1 MKNIVYIKTY
11 NPNQDVKLISID
23 AKTSAPNVWIPGNN
37 SLENLGKLESARSFF
52 LNIGEKDIQVPN
64 PNLIVNCIADC
75 DIFSQRLQ
83 VLCDDLKKM
92 GNFKIINHPQYILRT
107 SRDEISQ
114 SLANIENLIVPKTIK
129 LIASSKEV
137 FIDQLR
143 KEFSSKSD
151 ILLRRI
157 ATHSGDSLFRV
168 NLLSPNLN
176 TELDPISFNNQLYY
190 ATQFHDF
197 RSSDS
202 LYRKIRIVMING
214 NPYVR
219 HQIISDGWNIHS
231 SSRKFMLHN
240 ESLKKEEE
248 LFMQNSLE
256 KFSPILDQ
264 IYKKVNLDIF
274 GIDCALIENN
284 KLLIFEVN
292 ASMEFITQDTA
303 NFRYLDHHI
312 REIKNAF
319 IAMLEEKIL

>member
-23 AKTSAPNVWIPGNN
+23 AKTSSPNVWIPGNN
-37 SLENLGKLESARSFF
+37 SLENFGKLESARSFF
-52 LNIGEKDIQVPN
+52 LNIGEKDVQVPN

-75 DIFSQRLQ
+75 DVFSHRLK
-83 VLCDDLKKM
+83 VLCDDLKATP
-92 GNFKIINHPQYILRT
+92 NVKIINHPQHLLRT
-107 SRDEISQ
+107 SRDEIAQ

-129 LIASSKEV
+129 LVAASKEI
-137 FIDQLR
+137 FISQLR
-143 KEFSSKSD
+143 KEFSAESD
-151 ILLRRI
+151 ILLRKV
-157 ATHSGDSLFRV
+157 ATHSGESLIRI

-176 TELDPISFNNQLYY
+176 EELDPISFNNQLYY

-197 RSSDS
+197 RSADS

-214 NPYVR
+214 NPYIR

-231 SSRKFMLHN
+231 GSRKFMLNN

-256 KFSPILDQ
+256 NLRPIFDE
-264 IYKKVNLDIF
+264 IYKRVNLDIF
-274 GIDCALIENN
+274 GIDCALIEKN

-292 ASMEFITQDTA
+292 ASMEFITQDTSK
-303 NFRYLDHHI
+303 FRYLDHHI

-319 IAMLEEKIL
+319 MAMLEEKIL

>member
-11 NPNQDVKLISID
+11 NPNQDVKLIYID
-23 AKTSAPNVWIPGNN
+23 AKTSLPNVWVPGNN
-37 SLENLGKLESARSFF
+37 SLENLGKLEVARSFF
-52 LNIGEKDIQVPN
+52 INIGENEIQVPR

-75 DIFSQRLQ
+75 DIFSNRLK
-83 VLCDDLKKM
+83 VLCDDLKTM
-92 GNFKIINHPQYILRT
+92 LNVKIINHPQYILKT

-129 LIASSKEV
+129 LIAGSKEV

-143 KEFSSKSD
+143 KEFSDKND
-151 ILLRRI
+151 ILLRKV
-157 ATHSGDSLFRV
+157 ATHRGDSLFRV

-176 TELDPISFNNQLYY
+176 TELDLISFNDQLYY
-190 ATQFHDF
+190 ATQFYDF
-197 RSSDS
+197 RSKDS
-202 LYRKIRIVMING
+202 LYRKIRIVMIDG
-214 NPYVR
+214 NPYIR

-231 SSRKFMLHN
+231 SSRKYMLDN
-240 ESLKKEEE
+240 EILKKEEE

-256 KFSPILDQ
+256 NLRPILDE

-292 ASMEFITQDTA
+292 ASMEFVTQDTS

-312 REIKNAF
+312 REIRNAF
-319 IAMLEEKIL
+319 VKMLEERIL